1 MSKMKSIY
9 LLLLSALL
17 SVSVYGQKTDTTYFD
32 SDWKAT
38 TKEKSSYYRITKTTE
53 SGKGYDVEDYFNSG
67 KIQMKGTYISLSPEV
82 KNGTFTWYYENGNK
96 ETETVYENNVQK
108 SSQHWDQAGN
118 IEARKIEKQPTFPGG
133 MGNFYKYISENFRYP
148 SVNNFRPKGI
158 IRISFV
164 VDKDGSIS
172 DVYASETLDPY
183 LDAEAVRV
191 VKNSPK
197 WEPGIQ
203 DGKVVRVKY
212 NVPISMK

>member
-1 MSKMKSIY
+1 MYQFTDKRQTLPITIRTGKQVLRKKVPITAS
-9 LLLLSALL
+9 
-17 SVSVYGQKTDTTYFD
+17 QK
-32 SDWKAT
+32 KA
-38 TKEKSSYYRITKTTE
+38 E

-67 KIQMKGTYISLSPEV
+67 KIQMKGTYTSLSPDV

-108 SSQHWDQAGN
+108 STQHWDQAGN
-118 IEARKIEKQPTFPGG
+118 VEVREAASLEKQPTFPGG

-148 SVNNFRPKGI
+148 KVLNFRPKGT

-172 DVYASETLDPY
+172 DVYPSETLDPY

-191 VKNSPK
+191 VKKSPK

-203 DGKVVRVKY
+203 KGKAVRVMY
-212 NVPISMK
+212 TVPISMK